1 MIQWSAAA
9 ADAWIRVSLAPI
21 KNPLSDAIEENSMS
35 NAITGGCL
43 CGNIRYSVSQP
54 VEKII
59 ACHCTHCQKASGA
72 GASHN
77 AVVATSA
84 VTITAGKPKLF
95 ADTAQ
100 SGNILNRYFCA
111 DCGSPIYSQR
121 AKVPEMMVLK
131 VGTLDA
137 PGDMKLVM
145 NIWTNSARRWMYMD
159 AATEHHAENRPVK
172 A

>member
-1 MIQWSAAA
+1 
-9 ADAWIRVSLAPI
+9 
-21 KNPLSDAIEENSMS
+21 MS

-43 CGNIRYSVSQP
+43 CGGIRYTVSAP

-59 ACHCTHCQKASGA
+59 ACHCTHCQKSSGA

-77 AVVATSA
+77 AVVPTNA
-84 VTITAGKPKLF
+84 VSFTAGKPKMF

-100 SGNILNRYFCA
+100 SGNILNRFFCP

-131 VGTLDA
+131 VGTLDDPRA
-137 PGDMKLVM
+137 LKLVM
-145 NIWTNSARRWMYMD
+145 NIWTNSARPWMHID
-159 AATEHHAENRPVK
+159 AATERHPENRPVK

>member
-1 MIQWSAAA
+1 
-9 ADAWIRVSLAPI
+9 
-21 KNPLSDAIEENSMS
+21 MS
-35 NAITGGCL
+35 VAITGGCL
-43 CGNIRYSVSQP
+43 CGNIRYSVSAP

-77 AVVATSA
+77 AVVPSSA
-84 VTITAGKPKLF
+84 VSFTAGKPRLF

-137 PGDMKLVM
+137 PENMNLVM
-145 NIWTNSARRWMYMD
+145 NIWTKSARPWMHRD
-159 AATEHHAENRPVK
+159 PAAENHPENRPVK
-172 A
+172 T